1 METQKFSF
9 SARQSS
15 EEFEAQ
21 KFLSYT
27 GERVQFERAPTRNR
41 IGAQVDHIIYSR
53 RCYYETMIIDAARM
67 SFWLLLLTKSTM
79 KMIHYYFFYYCGPH
93 SCTYVY

>member
-1 METQKFSF
+1 MRKFDRKIWKQKPKWDGITQKFSS

-15 EEFEAQ
+15 EEFQ
-21 KFLSYT
+21 TWTFLST
-27 GERVQFERAPTRNR
+27 RERVQFERAPTRNR

-67 SFWLLLLTKSTM
+67 SFWLFTAN
-79 KMIHYYFFYYCGPH
+79 
-93 SCTYVY
+93 